1 MDEQNEINGLDIEE
15 TRAAIAKVSS
25 QPEASRAP
33 KTSRVK
39 WLTGLKFKTYVRN
52 HVFLVDEPAH
62 LAGEDD
68 SPNSMEYVLGA
79 YAACLAT
86 GFVLNASQRGIHIH
100 NLEVAVD
107 SKQNNV
113 FTFLGLNS
121 DGHPGFDEIN
131 AKLFVQANADEV
143 AMPNSSSRRMR
154 MRSRYGKSGIK
165 PSGHPRCTI
174 LWLELFRSI
183 RRSISSRK
191 HEPRSA
197 SLSA

>member
-62 LAGEDD
+62 LAGEDE

-86 GFVLNASQRGIHIH
+86 GFVLNASQRG
-100 NLEVAVD
+100 
-107 SKQNNV
+107 
-113 FTFLGLNS
+113 
-121 DGHPGFDEIN
+121 

-143 AMPNSSSRRMR
+143 AIRQVWDQTVRSSPVHNSLAR
-154 MRSRYGKSGIK
+154 
-165 PSGHPRCTI
+165 TV
-174 LWLELFRSI
+174 SI
-183 RRSISSRK
+183 NSEIDII
-191 HEPRSA
+191 P
-197 SLSA
+197 

>member
-1 MDEQNEINGLDIEE
+1 MRAAVSARMIGGKSEREKMDEQNEINGLDIEE

-62 LAGEDD
+62 LAGEDE

-86 GFVLNASQRGIHIH
+86 GFVLNASQRGIRIH

-131 AKLFVQANADEV
+131 AKLFVQADADEV
-143 AMPNSSSRRMR
+143 AILQVWDQTVRSSPVHNSLAR
-154 MRSRYGKSGIK
+154 
-165 PSGHPRCTI
+165 TV
-174 LWLELFRSI
+174 SI
-183 RRSISSRK
+183 NPEIDII
-191 HEPRSA
+191 P
-197 SLSA
+197 